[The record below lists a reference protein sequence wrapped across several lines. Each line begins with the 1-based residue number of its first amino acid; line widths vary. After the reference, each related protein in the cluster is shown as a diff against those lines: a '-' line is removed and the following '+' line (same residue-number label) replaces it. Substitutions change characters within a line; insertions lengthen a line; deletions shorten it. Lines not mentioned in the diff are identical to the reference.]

1 MFLNRIRSGGDPC
14 SSYAACFG
22 WWFLGGGGSSAVPKL
37 WERIRVLAS
46 SGVFVSS
53 VFTSALCG
61 VFSSCHRLNLFDSP
75 ALNCKTPLWGRRS
88 ISPPHNFVSGLLTL
102 FGDVSPVKINVVVSS
117 QSNFSGAI
125 RGIYSF
131 GEAMLEFHV

>member
-1 MFLNRIRSGGDPC
+1 MFLNRSRSGGDPC

-61 VFSSCHRLNLFDSP
+61 
-75 ALNCKTPLWGRRS
+75 

>member
-61 VFSSCHRLNLFDSP
+61 VFSSCHRLKPRFGDDVVLEQRAS
-75 ALNCKTPLWGRRS
+75 G